1 MSERQVRL
9 DDLMPLMKEQ
19 LSQGK
24 SVTFFP
30 RGVSML
36 PMLREGRD
44 SVTLSPAP
52 KKLKKYDIPLY
63 QRENGQYVLHR
74 VVKVGDTYTCIGD
87 NQFVFEKGISHEQI
101 IAVCT
106 VFSRDGRRRISVK
119 SPIWRFYAVF
129 WHYTRLFRRVWRG
142 LLRRIRKGQTG

>member
-1 MSERQVRL
+1 MSEKQVRL

-19 LSQGK
+19 LAQGR

-52 KKLKKYDIPLY
+52 DRLKKYDIPLY
-63 QRENGQYVLHR
+63 QRANGQYVLHR
-74 VVKVGDTYTCIGD
+74 VVKAGKTYTCIGD
-87 NQFVFEKGISHEQI
+87 NQFVYENGILHGQI

-106 VFSRDGRRRISVK
+106 AFTRDGRKISVK
-119 SPIWRFYAVF
+119 SPVWRFYAVF
-129 WHYTRLFRRVWRG
+129 WHYTRFIRRVWRG
-142 LLRRIRKGQTG
+142 LLRRIRKGLGR